1 MQTSPC
7 RNAQFITEEMYKYD
21 AGHSMNTVHWT
32 IHTGSLMLRALI
44 YPEANMGG
52 SFRAKQSESKEA
64 VKSLSFRGRGKTLLN
79 IVFKNAWPGVPPG
92 EPVFR

>member
-1 MQTSPC
+1 
-7 RNAQFITEEMYKYD
+7 
-21 AGHSMNTVHWT
+21 
-32 IHTGSLMLRALI
+32 
-44 YPEANMGG
+44 MGG

-92 EPVFR
+92 EPVFRGAACTALSLGLPAPLQTHMMVKEEKVAMQMETVSKHHRRRRL